1 MLNYKLILFI
11 WNWSRGLWLILKTI
25 IPLYSW
31 TVRLQKGLLNMQ
43 TVCKRMDHCSNYLS
57 MRIDLQRMHLLYVT
71 HTHAHTSLTK
81 PVAAF
86 FSCVAVFHLI
96 CSSLGPASQRRAVV
110 VVVVGRYS
118 LHSLEIRVNSGNHFQ
133 LPSSDYF
140 GALACHCEM
149 GLGFSAAKKRKKK
162 SLPLL
167 SVVFWLLEFIGPE
180 SQDRKP
186 KGSGTIAVVSV
197 TSEWLWLFPESLK
210 YSLEIYKSVKFKATL
225 NVIGGRIETVLCW
238 VPSSK
243 TNQGSSS
250 FCVIDWKRQGITY
263 WWALVVQG
271 ETHASFKEIA
281 SYSPHSAF
289 SDAQ

>member
-1 MLNYKLILFI
+1 
-11 WNWSRGLWLILKTI
+11 
-25 IPLYSW
+25 
-31 TVRLQKGLLNMQ
+31 MQ

-81 PVAAF
+81 PVSAF
-86 FSCVAVFHLI
+86 FFFCVAVFHLI

-162 SLPLL
+162 VSTTALGCLL
-167 SVVFWLLEFIGPE
+167 TAG
-180 SQDRKP
+180 
-186 KGSGTIAVVSV
+186 
-197 TSEWLWLFPESLK
+197 
-210 YSLEIYKSVKFKATL
+210 IY
-225 NVIGGRIETVLCW
+225 
-238 VPSSK
+238 
-243 TNQGSSS
+243 
-250 FCVIDWKRQGITY
+250 
-263 WWALVVQG
+263 
-271 ETHASFKEIA
+271 
-281 SYSPHSAF
+281 
-289 SDAQ
+289 

>member
-1 MLNYKLILFI
+1 MLNYKLKLFI

-25 IPLYSW
+25 IPLHSW

-71 HTHAHTSLTK
+71 HTHTRTHIPYKT
-81 PVAAF
+81 
-86 FSCVAVFHLI
+86 CVAVFHLI

-162 SLPLL
+162 VSTTALGCLL
-167 SVVFWLLEFIGPE
+167 TAGIYWARVTGQKAKGQWDNCSRVSYIRVALTLSWEPE
-180 SQDRKP
+180 KQ
-186 KGSGTIAVVSV
+186 SGN
-197 TSEWLWLFPESLK
+197 L
-210 YSLEIYKSVKFKATL
+210 
-225 NVIGGRIETVLCW
+225 
-238 VPSSK
+238 
-243 TNQGSSS
+243 
-250 FCVIDWKRQGITY
+250 
-263 WWALVVQG
+263 
-271 ETHASFKEIA
+271 
-281 SYSPHSAF
+281 
-289 SDAQ
+289 